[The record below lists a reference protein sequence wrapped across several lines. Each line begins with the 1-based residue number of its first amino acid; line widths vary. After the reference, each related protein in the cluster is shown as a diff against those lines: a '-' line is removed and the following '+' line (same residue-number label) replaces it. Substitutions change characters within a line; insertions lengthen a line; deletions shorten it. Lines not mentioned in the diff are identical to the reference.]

1 MLVKRRR
8 AVVNSSPM
16 PGPFRR
22 RVDTH
27 SIDPPSKGTD
37 LTRSIG
43 LESRDLIST
52 SFLQIRQ
59 W

>member
-8 AVVNSSPM
+8 AVVNSSPQRV
-16 PGPFRR
+16 PSRR
-22 RVDTH
+22 RVNTH
-27 SIDPPSKGTD
+27 GIDLPSKGTD
-37 LTRSIG
+37 LTRSIA
-43 LESRDLIST
+43 LDSRDLLST